1 MEDLAFSS
9 FRSPYAVRYVS
20 KSELNFTLHLLGKSN
35 SVRGTGDECC
45 PQILSRLSAAQ
56 RFLKMKLQTLSISS
70 ATATAFIVLS
80 FLMTASALPVPQ
92 LTLAP
97 RAHDGSFQSTNWS
110 GYAVTG
116 ASGSVSDAKGS
127 WTVPAIQGTCPSTN
141 QYSSFWVG
149 IDGFSSGT
157 VEQTGTDSDCQ
168 NGVPTYYAWFEFYPH
183 PMFSINT
190 MTIQPGDVISAE
202 VQYAPQTRLF
212 TASIKNATTGQS
224 FSTSARVNR
233 ARRSSAEWI
242 AEAPSSAG
250 GILPLAAFGTSFYG
264 VDNTGVANT
273 SDATVSGTIA
283 PIGSFGSNV
292 YQIRMVSVSD
302 SSVTKAEPSS
312 LS

>member
-9 FRSPYAVRYVS
+9 FRSPYAVRLRFQT
-20 KSELNFTLHLLGKSN
+20 ELNFTLHLLGKSN
-35 SVRGTGDECC
+35 SIAFSCDECC

-141 QYSSFWVG
+141 QSSSFWVG

-168 NGVPTYYAWFEFYPH
+168 NGVPTYYAWFEFFPH
-183 PMFSINT
+183 HLFLINGL
-190 MTIQPGDVISAE
+190 TITPGDHITAE
-202 VQYAPQTRLF
+202 ASFNGRSF
-212 TASIKNATTGQS
+212 TVTIMDTSTGVS
-224 FSTSARVNR
+224 FSTSARVR
-233 ARRSSAEWI
+233 SAQRSSAEWI
-242 AEAPSSAG
+242 AEAPSS
-250 GILPLAAFGTSFYG
+250 S
-264 VDNTGVANT
+264 
-273 SDATVSGTIA
+273 
-283 PIGSFGSNV
+283 
-292 YQIRMVSVSD
+292 
-302 SSVTKAEPSS
+302 
-312 LS
+312 